1 MLKTCSCG
9 ETMRMKLRTVIY
21 SSKVEIDNVPVYTC
35 KACSRSE
42 VYTVVKTDLT
52 GLIGKLGAQ
61 PEKQTFRFDDWNEW
75 ANLLVEAFDV
85 HKKQPDPALIDRLA
99 GERIDMLLDLYSLA
113 EKIGDNEWKNDIS
126 KRLTQLSHTASIHRS
141 AIAP

>member
-1 MLKTCSCG
+1 
-9 ETMRMKLRTVIY
+9 MRMKLRTVIY
-21 SSKVEIDNVPVYTC
+21 SGKVEIDNVPVYTC

-42 VYTVVKTDLT
+42 VYPVVKTDLT
-52 GLIGKLGAQ
+52 GLIGQLGAQ

-85 HKKQPDPALIDRLA
+85 HQRQLDPAYVERLA

-113 EKIGDNEWKNDIS
+113 EQLGDNEWKQDIS
-126 KRLTQLSHTASIHRS
+126 KRLKQLSQSASIHRS

>member
-1 MLKTCSCG
+1 
-9 ETMRMKLRTVIY
+9 MRMKLRTVIY
-21 SSKVEIDNVPVYTC
+21 SGKVEIDNVPVYTC

-42 VYTVVKTDLT
+42 VYPVVKTDLT

-75 ANLLVEAFDV
+75 ANLLVEAFDG
-85 HKKQPDPALIDRLA
+85 HKKQPEPALVDRLA

-113 EKIGDNEWKNDIS
+113 EKLGDNEWKNDIS